1 MLCKKNFVIM
11 DYNICVY
18 AMMSELLVKG
28 CSGKERN
35 AGIVGVA

>member
-1 MLCKKNFVIM
+1 MLCKKNCVIM
-11 DYNICVY
+11 DYSICVY

-35 AGIVGVA
+35 AVITGVA